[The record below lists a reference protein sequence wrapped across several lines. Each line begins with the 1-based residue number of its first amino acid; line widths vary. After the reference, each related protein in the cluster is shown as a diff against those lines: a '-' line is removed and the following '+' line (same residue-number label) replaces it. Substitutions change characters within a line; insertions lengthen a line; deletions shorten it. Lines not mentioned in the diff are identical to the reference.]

1 MKNNALSA
9 KLKRI
14 IVLAVILVVAIA
26 LAILTIQIIK
36 QLKSQNE
43 SKTEGSQDQST
54 LGKPVEIPAFELGE
68 ICEETSVDGSYHSIV
83 FNSVYLTDE
92 IKGQTGRYL
101 VFTGDINSSD
111 CSVEYQNFSIDLT
124 RAGHMLHK
132 YYDYFFESELSEALS
147 EANLPDDGESGA
159 MNGEFC
165 FVFSID
171 DASYDLIKDGI
182 GNPPTVDNENFN
194 FGEISLRAGIH
205 RYYGT
210 VFRFST
216 TDVQYIESIN

>member
-1 MKNNALSA
+1 MK
-9 KLKRI
+9 RT
-14 IVLAVILVVAIA
+14 IVLAIILVVAIA

-54 LGKPVEIPAFELGE
+54 LGKPVEIPVFELGE
-68 ICEETSVDGSYHSIV
+68 ICEETSADGSYHSIV

-171 DASYDLIKDGI
+171 DTSYDLVKTVSAL
-182 GNPPTVDNENFN
+182 PPTVDNGSFN
-194 FGEISLRAGIH
+194 FSEISLRVGIVRYAGK
-205 RYYGT
+205 
-210 VFRFST
+210 VFRLNT
-216 TDVQYIESIN
+216 QNVQYIESIN